1 MRKLITLLLLFIGLQ
16 TFAVNY
22 YVDPSSTG
30 TNAGTLA
37 NPWKSLADISWTNIV
52 AGDAI
57 LFKRGQKFQG
67 TLTIGKSGTASARI
81 TLGAYGSGA
90 NPLFWG
96 TGATISQVFN
106 VNNRN
111 YITFQDLTI
120 SDTTIS
126 ISDRTVQ
133 SKIQRGWSGGGSYML
148 IKRCVIDRVGVGVYW
163 TGQYNVADS
172 CDFGNLRMVR
182 NTNDGPP
189 PGNDDDYGANPFV
202 ISGSNNSVT
211 SNYMHDCWAASYDYL
226 VDGGGVDI
234 YADAN
239 GDITN
244 TFIAYNTMVDCNG
257 VIEIGGSGGKTVS
270 NTILA
275 YNKLINNGS
284 ISYVSNSGTYLTY
297 VNDLQF
303 YNNVIVETEPYRL
316 ISQALFAFKTAP
328 TTASSLVLKN
338 NIIQLY
344 GTIDVCRAQWGTA
357 GALVHENN
365 IYNLGS
371 GSVLNFTRN
380 PSELQY
386 ALNVNIWQ
394 STTGNPLTWNYSP
407 LPTGPAIEFGQNIP
421 GLTRDFAGNPINA
434 KPEAGILEYGVITP
448 PQPTQRTFIIRS
460 SYGQLIVKPGN

>member
-1 MRKLITLLLLFIGLQ
+1 MRKLITILLLFIGLQ
-16 TFAVNY
+16 TFAANY

-30 TNAGTLA
+30 TNAGTLS
-37 NPWKSLADISWTNIV
+37 NPWKSLSDISWTNIV

-126 ISDRTVQ
+126 VSDRTVQ

-172 CDFGNLRMVR
+172 CDIGNLRMVV
-182 NTNDGPP
+182 NTNDG
-189 PGNDDDYGANPFV
+189 GDNDYGANPFV
-202 ISGSNNSVT
+202 ISNSNNSVT
-211 SNYMHDCWAASYDYL
+211 SNYMHDCWAQSFDYG
-226 VDGGGVDI
+226 VDGGAIDI
-234 YADAN
+234 YADN
-239 GDITN
+239 GNISN
-244 TFIAYNTMVDCNG
+244 TFIAYNTLTDCNG
-257 VIEIGGSGGKTVS
+257 ALEIGGSGGFTVS
-270 NTILA
+270 QTTLA
-275 YNKLINNGS
+275 YNKMVNNGS
-284 ISYVSNSGTYLTY
+284 ILYVSNSGTFLTY
-297 VNDLQF
+297 ADNVNF

-316 ISQALFAFKTAP
+316 SSQALFAFKAAP

-344 GTIDVCRAQWGTA
+344 GTIDVCRSQWGTA
-357 GALVHENN
+357 GALVNQNN
-365 IYNLGS
+365 IYKLGS
-371 GSVLNFTRN
+371 GSVLNFTQGAT
-380 PSELQY
+380 ELITT
-386 ALNVNIWQ
+386 APIWT
-394 STTGNPLTWNYSP
+394 STTGNALAWDYRPLASSQ
-407 LPTGPAIEFGQNIP
+407 AIEFGQNIS
-421 GLTRDFAGNPINA
+421 GINRDFVGNGING
-434 KPEAGILEYGVITP
+434 KPEVGILEYGIITVP
-448 PQPTQRTFIIRS
+448 PPPTPTQRTVIIRS